1 MLFVQANRSVIL
13 GVSFCRVFVFDHAEM
28 CCFLE
33 GVEAFVMRLLFVQVN
48 MARARW
54 FDMPFTREES
64 LTADKKVNLFSE

>member
-1 MLFVQANRSVIL
+1 MLF
-13 GVSFCRVFVFDHAEM
+13 
-28 CCFLE
+28 CFLE
-33 GVEAFVMRLLFVQVN
+33 GVEAFVMHLLFVQVN

>member
-1 MLFVQANRSVIL
+1 ML
-13 GVSFCRVFVFDHAEM
+13 VFVVCLCLIM
-28 CCFLE
+28 QRCVVCFLE